1 MKRRIPLIIVIV
13 AVVVFAY
20 LLFRPHPHQII
31 LTGIITTDDVI
42 VSPEIQGR
50 IQQLLVN
57 RGDTVTNNQLIALL
71 QPQEWKAEM
80 AFYANTEQ
88 QSAAQVAVAEADV
101 RFQESQTSNQIRQA
115 EATLAST
122 QAQVSQAQADLE
134 NASLNFKRLEDLYQR
149 KVEPVQTYDQA
160 RTANEAAKAR
170 VESLQKQVLAS
181 EAALALAKANAEQV
195 VARRAALEANRHQR
209 AAAAAQTERAQIR
222 LDYTQLRAPIN
233 GIVDTRA
240 ALEGEVVNPGQGV
253 VTLINP
259 DNLWVRVDVEE
270 TYIENIRRD
279 DVLKVRLP
287 SGAVIEGTVFHR
299 GVNADFATQR
309 DVSRFKR
316 DIRTFEFRLRC
327 DNRDRRLAVG
337 MTAYVTV
344 PLSSRK

>member
-1 MKRRIPLIIVIV
+1 MKRRIPLIIAIV
-13 AVVVFAY
+13 AVVVVAY
-20 LLFRPHPHQII
+20 FLFRPHPHQII
-31 LTGIITTDDVI
+31 LTGIVTTDDVI

-57 RGDTVTNNQLIALL
+57 RGDTVTNNQLVAVL

-149 KVEPVQTYDQA
+149 KVEPVQAYDQA

-195 VARRAALEANRHQR
+195 VARRAALEANKHQR
-209 AAAAAQTERAQIR
+209 AAAAAQKERAQIR
-222 LDYTQLRAPIN
+222 LDYTQLRAPID

-270 TYIENIRRD
+270 TYIENILAGD
-279 DVLKVRLP
+279 KLKVRLP
-287 SGAVIEGTVFHR
+287 SGAVLDGTVFHR

-344 PLSSRK
+344 PLNRPK